1 MAYTKRQETD
11 KRFNALKQEHNKFVP
26 AYKDLSDYIN
36 PVRGIF
42 NGDRTKIGKMIDH
55 KKLLAAHATHAQR
68 IFASGLNSGMTNKS
82 TEWFRFT
89 IDNPE
94 LEDAGVISDYPDK
107 VKKAMYQVINGSNI
121 YEVFYG
127 TYEELG
133 QFGTSC
139 FLVLEDYDDVVRFRS
154 FTAGEYFLG
163 TNQKGMPNAFARE
176 FEMTVDQLVREF
188 GLESCSPQVQA
199 NYKNGLLDVKIKVCH
214 LIEENIGRN
223 SEYIDNKNMPFRSC
237 YWEAGQGDE
246 YLRTSGYKR
255 FPVIAPRWD
264 TATTDMVYGYGP
276 GWHAL
281 GAIKELQATTLD
293 KMYAQAKIHN
303 PPVVADASVQGHES
317 LLPGGITRSSSNQTN
332 AGVRAA
338 YEVRADLSSYIE
350 SINGVKEE
358 IDKFFFVNLFLMMAT
373 LDDRQRTAEEIATRQ
388 QEKIMMMGP
397 ALHRLDKEMLS
408 PVLELVYG
416 IMEDNG
422 MLPEP
427 PPELEEMVLKIEFTS
442 MLAQAQRAVGIDKI
456 NKVIMM
462 AGSLAQIGRVDALDN
477 IDADEI
483 VRETQDMEGA
493 PSKIILESEVVAKI
507 REDRQKQQN
516 QMMAMQAANSAA
528 DTANKLGG
536 APVGGEEK
544 NMLDVVGQA
553 VGGR

>member
-1 MAYTKRQETD
+1 MPKRIETD
-11 KRFNALKQEHNKFVP
+11 KRFNALKQEHNKFIP
-26 AYKDLSDYIN
+26 SYRDLSDYVN

-68 IFASGLNSGMTNKS
+68 IFSSGLNSGMTNKS

-89 IDNPE
+89 IGNQDY
-94 LEDAGVISDYPDK
+94 LEIPGVRSWLDD
-107 VKKAMYQVINGSNI
+107 VKKVMYDVLNQSNI
-121 YEVFYG
+121 YEVFYS

-133 QFGTSC
+133 QFGTGC
-139 FLVLEDYDDVVRFRS
+139 FLVLEDFNDVVRFRS

-163 TNQKGMPNAFARE
+163 TNNKGMPNSFGRE
-176 FEMTVDQLVREF
+176 FEMTVEQLVMEF
-188 GLESCSPQVQA
+188 GLESCSPNVQS
-199 NYKNGLLDVKIKVCH
+199 NFKNNLLDVKIKVGH
-214 LIEENIGRN
+214 LIEENVGRN
-223 SEYIDNKNMPFRSC
+223 ADYEDMKNMPFRSC
-237 YWEAGQGDE
+237 YWELGQGE
-246 YLRTSGYKR
+246 NYLAIRGYKR

-264 TATTDMVYGYGP
+264 TITTDMVYGYGP
-276 GWHAL
+276 GWGAL

-358 IDKFFFVNLFLMMAT
+358 IDKFFFVNLFMMIAT

-388 QEKIMMMGP
+388 QEKMMMIGP

-416 IMEDNG
+416 IIEDNG
-422 MLPEP
+422 LIPEP
-427 PPELEEMVLKIEFTS
+427 PEELQGITLKIEFTS
-442 MLAQAQRAVGIDKI
+442 NLAQAQKAVGIDKI

-462 AGSLAQIGRVDALDN
+462 AGSLAQIGKVDALDN
-477 IDADEI
+477 LDGDEI
-483 VRETQDMEGA
+483 LRETQDMEGA
-493 PSKIILESEVVAKI
+493 PTKIILESEMVAKI
-507 REDRQKQQN
+507 RADRMKQQN
-516 QMMAMQAANSAA
+516 QVIAMQAANSAA
-528 DTANKLGG
+528 DTASKLGN
-536 APVGGEEK
+536 APVGGPEK

>member
-1 MAYTKRQETD
+1 MPTRIETD
-11 KRFNALKQEHNKFVP
+11 KRFNALKQEHNKFIP
-26 AYKDLSDYIN
+26 SYRDLSDYVN

-68 IFASGLNSGMTNKS
+68 IFSSGLNSGMTNKS

-89 IDNPE
+89 IGNQDY
-94 LEDAGVISDYPDK
+94 LEIPGVRSWLDD
-107 VKKAMYQVINGSNI
+107 VKKVMYDVLNQSNI
-121 YEVFYG
+121 YEVFYS

-133 QFGTSC
+133 QFGTGC
-139 FLVLEDYDDVVRFRS
+139 FLVLEDFNDVVRFRS

-163 TNQKGMPNAFARE
+163 TNNKGMPNSFGRE
-176 FEMTVDQLVREF
+176 FEMTVEQLVMEF
-188 GLESCSPQVQA
+188 GLESCSPNVQS
-199 NYKNGLLDVKIKVCH
+199 NFKNNLLDVKIKVGH
-214 LIEENIGRN
+214 LIEENVGRN
-223 SEYIDNKNMPFRSC
+223 ADYEDMKNMPFRSC
-237 YWEAGQGDE
+237 YWELGQGE
-246 YLRTSGYKR
+246 NYLAIRGYKR

-264 TATTDMVYGYGP
+264 TITTDMVYGYGP
-276 GWHAL
+276 GWGAL

-358 IDKFFFVNLFLMMAT
+358 IDKFFFVNLFMMIAT

-388 QEKIMMMGP
+388 QEKMMMIGP

-416 IMEDNG
+416 IIEDNG
-422 MLPEP
+422 LIPEP
-427 PPELEEMVLKIEFTS
+427 PEELQGITLKIEFTS
-442 MLAQAQRAVGIDKI
+442 NLAQAQKAVGIDKI

-462 AGSLAQIGRVDALDN
+462 AGSLAQIGKVDALDN
-477 IDADEI
+477 LDGDEI
-483 VRETQDMEGA
+483 LRETQDMEGA
-493 PSKIILESEVVAKI
+493 PTKIILESEMVAKI
-507 REDRQKQQN
+507 RADRMKQQN
-516 QMMAMQAANSAA
+516 QVIAMQAANSAA
-528 DTANKLGG
+528 DTASKLGN
-536 APVGGEEK
+536 APVGGPEK